1 MHGGGRTGGITVA
14 EWSVDG
20 PDGRRRVRY
29 RVLGAL
35 ELRNGEGWAS
45 LGPAKW
51 RMLLSVLL
59 CHANQT
65 VSTERLLDE
74 LWGEG
79 RVPQSATKLLQ
90 TYVSRLRQTLGD
102 ESGQT
107 LITEKQGYKAHG
119 YRLAVEAAEFDAHR
133 FEQLVE
139 EGRRSL
145 DREAPEAAA
154 ERLRQALAMWR
165 GTPFADVP
173 PTPAVAA
180 EATRL
185 EECRLQAV
193 DARIEADLRCG
204 RHTAVLGELEALTA
218 EHPFREE
225 LRGRLML
232 ALYRSGRQAD
242 ALAAYRDLH
251 RLLSEELGVEPTPP
265 LRRLHERIL
274 SADASLTAEPAPEE
288 ERPAPAAAPRRAHR
302 GPRQLPPGSPA
313 FTGRHGEVAV
323 IQALLDAAG
332 DAEADAGAGGRSM
345 VLAAIDGT
353 GGVGKSALA
362 IHAAH
367 RLADRF
373 PDGQLYVD
381 LYGATAGQS
390 ALDPGEVLGRFLR
403 ALGVDGS
410 SVPGDTDE
418 ASAQFR
424 SLAAGRRLLVIL
436 DNAASVD
443 QVRPLLPAGPGCA
456 ALVTSRE
463 MLTTLEGATHL
474 HLDVLP
480 QDQAVALLE
489 RVVGVER
496 VRAEPAEAEE
506 ITRLCGGLPLALR
519 IAGARLAARPAW
531 PLRTLVAKLTDARGR
546 LDELR
551 FGDLAVRISF
561 QVSYEG
567 FRLGRRS
574 DDLDAVRAFRLLS
587 VVHGDDVSLPVAAA
601 LLDLPADRTEN
612 ALERLVDAQLLESRD
627 SVRYHMHDLLRL
639 FALEQAEQEEPAAER
654 SAALERVLSCYA
666 ATAQQAVTLLDPLR
680 PWPRQPVEAP
690 AIPLTGHDEAES
702 WLRTELPNLLAAV
715 AHAAEP
721 AQPEAIARLGLRLTR
736 ALQWFLFP
744 RAHAQDLQTV
754 NELAIETARR
764 LGDPESEAWALDGLS
779 AAYWLQ
785 HSYDDVRACLEAA
798 LEIWSGLGHRE
809 GESRSLINLA
819 DALCELGLFEEA
831 ITVQERQ
838 LALAREAGDLPAEVI
853 GLGNLGRAHRGLG
866 RPEDA
871 LTCFKESLEYAR
883 RTGNIHHEGFAL
895 YEMGITYMEQ
905 GRFPEGRA
913 HMDQALPVWKRPGTY
928 ESWRGHTWSGLFP
941 ACMTLRIGPGPR

>member
-1 MHGGGRTGGITVA
+1 M
-14 EWSVDG
+14 
-20 PDGRRRVRY
+20 RY
-29 RVLGAL
+29 RVLGPL
-35 ELRNGEGWAS
+35 ELRKGEEWAS

-51 RMLLSVLL
+51 RMLLAVLL

-79 RVPQSATKLLQ
+79 RAPQSATKLLQ
-90 TYVSRLRQTLGD
+90 TYVSRLRQTLAD
-102 ESGQT
+102 ESGRT
-107 LITEKQGYKAHG
+107 LVTEKQGYKAHG
-119 YRLAVEAAEFDAHR
+119 YRLSVEAAEFDAHR

-139 EGRRSL
+139 EGRRCL

-154 ERLRQALAMWR
+154 ERLREALAMWR
-165 GTPFADVP
+165 GAPFADVP

-185 EECRLQAV
+185 QECRVRAV

-204 RHTAVLGELEALTA
+204 RHAAVLGELEALTA

-242 ALAAYRDLH
+242 ALAAYRDLR

-274 SADASLTAEPAPEE
+274 NADASLLTAPAPQED
-288 ERPAPAAAPRRAHR
+288 RPVPAAPPRKAPR
-302 GPRQLPPGSPA
+302 GPRQLPPASPA

-323 IQALLDAAG
+323 IEALLHAG
-332 DAEADAGAGGRSM
+332 GDPEADEGAGGRSVM
-345 VLAAIDGT
+345 LAAIDGT

-362 IHAAH
+362 IHAGH
-367 RLADRF
+367 QLADRF

-390 ALDPGEVLGRFLR
+390 ALEPGEVLGRFLR

-410 SVPGDTDE
+410 NVPSDPDE

-436 DNAASVD
+436 DNAKSVD
-443 QVRPLLPAGPGCA
+443 QVRPLIPAGPGCA

-489 RVVGVER
+489 RVVGAER
-496 VRAEPAEAEE
+496 VRAEPAEAEQ

-531 PLRTLVAKLTDARGR
+531 PLRTLVTKLTDARGR

-574 DDLDAVRAFRLLS
+574 DDADAVRAFRLLS
-587 VVHGDDVSLPVAAA
+587 VVHGHDVSLPVAAA

-639 FALEQAEQEEPAAER
+639 FALEQAEQEESEAER
-654 SAALERVLSCYA
+654 TAALERALSCYA

-680 PWPRQPVEAP
+680 PWPRHPVAGP
-690 AIPLTGHDEAES
+690 AVPLTGHDEAEG
-702 WLRTELPNLLAAV
+702 WLRSELPNLLAAV

-721 AQPEAIARLGLRLTR
+721 AQPEAIARLGLALAR

-754 NELAIETARR
+754 NELAIEIARR
-764 LGDPESEAWALDGLS
+764 LDDLESEAWALDGLS

-785 HSYDDVRACLEAA
+785 HSYDEVRVCLESA
-798 LEIWSGLGHRE
+798 LELWRALGHVA
-809 GESRSLINLA
+809 GELRSLCNLA
-819 DALCELGLFEEA
+819 DALCELSLFEEA

-838 LALAREAGDLPAEVI
+838 LALARAAGDLPAEVI

-895 YEMGITYMEQ
+895 YEIGITYMEQ
-905 GRFPEGRA
+905 GRFDEGRA
-913 HMDQALPVWKRPGTY
+913 HMDQALPVWKRRGTY

-941 ACMTLRIGPGPR
+941 ACMTLQIGPGPRE

>member
-1 MHGGGRTGGITVA
+1 M
-14 EWSVDG
+14 
-20 PDGRRRVRY
+20 RY

-35 ELRNGEGWAS
+35 ELRDGDGWTS

-51 RMLLSVLL
+51 RTLLAVLL

-74 LWGEG
+74 LWGEDG
-79 RVPQSATKLLQ
+79 APQSATKLLQ
-90 TYVSRLRQTLGD
+90 TYVSRLRQTMGD
-102 ESGQT
+102 EAGQT
-107 LITEKQGYKAHG
+107 LITEKQGYKAQG

-145 DREAPEAAA
+145 DREAPETAA
-154 ERLRQALAMWR
+154 ERLREALAMWR

-193 DARIEADLRCG
+193 DARIDADLRCG

-242 ALAAYRDLH
+242 ALAVYRDLH

-265 LRRLHERIL
+265 LRGLHERIL
-274 SADASLTAEPAPEE
+274 NADASLTAPPAPEAD
-288 ERPAPAAAPRRAHR
+288 RPAPAAPRKAPR
-302 GPRQLPPGSPA
+302 GPRQLPPASPT

-323 IQALLDAAG
+323 IQALMDATGDPEAG
-332 DAEADAGAGGRSM
+332 ESGRSVM
-345 VLAAIDGT
+345 LAAIDGT
-353 GGVGKSALA
+353 GGVGKSTLA

-367 RLADRF
+367 QLADRF

-443 QVRPLLPAGPGCA
+443 QVRPLIPAGPGCA

-489 RVVGVER
+489 RVVGAER

-561 QVSYEG
+561 QVSYEA

-587 VVHGDDVSLPVAAA
+587 VVHGHDVSLPMAAA

-639 FALEQAEQEEPAAER
+639 FASEQAEQEESEAER
-654 SAALERVLSCYA
+654 SAALERALSCYA
-666 ATAQQAVTLLDPLR
+666 ATTQQAVILLDPLR
-680 PWPRQPVEAP
+680 PWPRHPGEGP
-690 AIPLTGHDEAES
+690 AVPLTGQDEAES
-702 WLRTELPNLLAAV
+702 WLKAELPNLLAAV

-721 AQPEAIARLGLRLTR
+721 AQPEAIARLGLRLAR

-744 RAHAQDLQTV
+744 RAHAQDLESV

-764 LGDPESEAWALDGLS
+764 LGDPASEAWALDGLS

-785 HSYDDVRACLEAA
+785 HSYDEVRTALESA
-798 LEIWSGLGHRE
+798 LEIWRELGHRE
-809 GESRSLINLA
+809 GESRSACNLA

-853 GLGNLGRAHRGLG
+853 GLGNLGRAHRGMG

-895 YEMGITYMEQ
+895 YEIGITYMEQ
-905 GRFPEGRA
+905 GRFVEGRA
-913 HMDQALPVWKRPGTY
+913 HMDQALPVWQRPGTY

-941 ACMTLRIGPGPR
+941 ACMTLQIGPGPH

>member
-1 MHGGGRTGGITVA
+1 M
-14 EWSVDG
+14 
-20 PDGRRRVRY
+20 RY
-29 RVLGAL
+29 RVLGSL
-35 ELRNGEGWAS
+35 ELRDGEGWAS

-51 RMLLSVLL
+51 RTLLAVLL

-79 RVPQSATKLLQ
+79 RAPQSATKLLQ
-90 TYVSRLRQTLGD
+90 TYVSRLRQTMGD
-102 ESGQT
+102 EAGQT
-107 LITEKQGYKAHG
+107 LITEKQGYKAQG

-139 EGRRSL
+139 EGRRCL
-145 DREAPEAAA
+145 DREAPETAA
-154 ERLRQALAMWR
+154 ERLREALAMWR

-180 EATRL
+180 EASRL

-193 DARIEADLRCG
+193 DARIDADLRCG
-204 RHTAVLGELEALTA
+204 RHTAVLRELEALTV

-242 ALAAYRDLH
+242 ALAVYRDLH
-251 RLLSEELGVEPTPP
+251 RLLNEELGVEPTPP
-265 LRRLHERIL
+265 LRGLHERIL
-274 SADASLTAEPAPEE
+274 NADASLM
-288 ERPAPAAAPRRAHR
+288 APAAPEADRPSPAPRKAPR
-302 GPRQLPPGSPA
+302 GPRQLPPASPA

-323 IQALLDAAG
+323 IQALMDAAG
-332 DAEADAGAGGRSM
+332 DPATDEGGRSV

-353 GGVGKSALA
+353 GGVGKSTLA
-362 IHAAH
+362 IHVAH
-367 RLADRF
+367 QLADRF

-410 SVPGDTDE
+410 NVPADADE

-443 QVRPLLPAGPGCA
+443 QVRPLIPAGPGCA

-489 RVVGVER
+489 RVVGAER
-496 VRAEPAEAEE
+496 VGAEPAEAEE

-531 PLRTLVAKLTDARGR
+531 PLRTLVTKLTDARGR

-561 QVSYEG
+561 QVSYEA

-587 VVHGDDVSLPVAAA
+587 VVHGHDMSVPVAAA

-639 FALEQAEQEEPAAER
+639 FASELAEQEEPEAER
-654 SAALERVLSCYA
+654 SAALERALTRYA
-666 ATAQQAVTLLDPLR
+666 ATAQRAVTLLDPLR
-680 PWPRQPVEAP
+680 PWPRHPVEGP
-690 AIPLTGHDEAES
+690 AVPLDGHDEAER
-702 WLRTELPNLLAAV
+702 WLKAELPNLLAAV
-715 AHAAEP
+715 AQAAEP
-721 AQPEAIARLGLRLTR
+721 ARPEAIARLGLRLAR

-744 RAHAQDLQTV
+744 RAHAQDLSTV

-764 LGDPESEAWALDGLS
+764 LGDRESEAWALDGLS
-779 AAYWLQ
+779 AAYWLL
-785 HSYDDVRACLEAA
+785 HSYDEVREALESA
-798 LEIWSGLGHRE
+798 LEIWRELGHRE
-809 GESRSLINLA
+809 GELRSACNLA

-831 ITVQERQ
+831 ITAQERQ
-838 LALAREAGDLPAEVI
+838 LALARAAGDLSAEVI

-883 RTGNIHHEGFAL
+883 RTGNIHLEGFAL
-895 YEMGITYMEQ
+895 YEIGITYMEQ
-905 GRFPEGRA
+905 GRFPEGRT

-941 ACMTLRIGPGPR
+941 ACMTLQIGPGPR